1 MAEEI
6 IQIFWSDSAR
16 NSFSQIVTYLER
28 EWSEKEVANFVQRV
42 AKMLST
48 IQRYPEMCRA
58 SSKRK
63 NVHICVLDKH
73 TQIVYHYKR
82 GKKQI
87 EILLFWGM
95 KQNPS
100 KFKY

>member
-6 IQIFWSDSAR
+6 IQVLWSDSAKDT
-16 NSFSQIVTYLER
+16 FHQIVTYLER
-28 EWSEKEVANFVQRV
+28 AWSEKEVANFVQRV
-42 AKMLST
+42 DKMLST
-48 IQRYPEMCRA
+48 IQRYPEMCRPSA
-58 SSKRK
+58 KRK
-63 NVHICVLDKH
+63 NVRICVLDKH
-73 TQIVYHYKR
+73 TQIVYHYKQ
-82 GKKQI
+82 GKNQI